1 MDVCSK
7 NSRRSTDLLAHG
19 PDANIIGGNLDNRR
33 QEEIQV
39 HVATKCWG
47 AEWYTI
53 INHGVYKPTNAKKG
67 YESLVNERSKK
78 LRRRMKDRLT
88 D

>member
-7 NSRRSTDLLAHG
+7 SRRRSTDLLAHG
-19 PDANIIGGNLDNRR
+19 PDANIIGGNLDNRW

-39 HVATKCWG
+39 HVAAKCRG

-53 INHGVYKPTNAKKG
+53 INHGVNKPTNIKKVM
-67 YESLVNERSKK
+67 EAQLMNEARK
-78 LRRRMKDRLT
+78 
-88 D
+88 